1 MTTALSPRQTGGYA
15 AERCAFAPSQLA
27 LSHSERWYVA
37 ATAPRKERIALDNLV
52 HQGFRGFLP
61 TLIETRRH
69 ARQFRTAT
77 APLFPRYVFV
87 VLDRERPG
95 WRRVNGTRGV
105 ERLIADRDGPVAV
118 APGVVEALAAAS
130 DARGVVRFGGAGLAI
145 GDAVR
150 VVAGPFAGA
159 LGVLARLDGPARAQ
173 VLLTLLGGTV
183 KVAAAREWLAA
194 V

>member
-1 MTTALSPRQTGGYA
+1 MTTAPSLHRTSGDA
-15 AERCAFAPSQLA
+15 IERGAFAPSRMA
-27 LSHSERWYVA
+27 LGQSERWYVA
-37 ATAPRKERIALDNLV
+37 ATAPRKERVALDNLV
-52 HQGFRGFLP
+52 QQGFRGLLP
-61 TLIETRRH
+61 TLVETHRH
-69 ARQFRTAT
+69 ARQFRTAA

-87 VLDRERPG
+87 ILDRERPG
-95 WRRVNGTRGV
+95 WRRINGTRGV
-105 ERLIADRDGPVAV
+105 ERLIADRDGPIAV
-118 APGVVEALAAAS
+118 ARGVVEALAAAS

-173 VLLTLLGGTV
+173 VLLRLLGGTV